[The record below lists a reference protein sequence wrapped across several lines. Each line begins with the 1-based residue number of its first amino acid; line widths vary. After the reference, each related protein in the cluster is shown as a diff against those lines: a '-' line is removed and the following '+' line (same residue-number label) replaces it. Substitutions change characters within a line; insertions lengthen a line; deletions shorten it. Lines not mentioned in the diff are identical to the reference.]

1 MIWDHSDYIIEAR
14 NRLSDK
20 TFYNDVTFNKNII
33 PNPTEK
39 SIKIFEN
46 WKRRGFITEKQLNY
60 LRFDSKNSCSL
71 GKLYFL
77 PKIHKL
83 LSNVSGRPVISTS
96 ETTTEKVSEFLD
108 NQLQPIKRKVFH

>member
-14 NRLSDK
+14 NRMSDK

-46 WKRRGFITEKQLNY
+46 WKRRGFITE
-60 LRFDSKNSCSL
+60 
-71 GKLYFL
+71 
-77 PKIHKL
+77 
-83 LSNVSGRPVISTS
+83 
-96 ETTTEKVSEFLD
+96 
-108 NQLQPIKRKVFH
+108 